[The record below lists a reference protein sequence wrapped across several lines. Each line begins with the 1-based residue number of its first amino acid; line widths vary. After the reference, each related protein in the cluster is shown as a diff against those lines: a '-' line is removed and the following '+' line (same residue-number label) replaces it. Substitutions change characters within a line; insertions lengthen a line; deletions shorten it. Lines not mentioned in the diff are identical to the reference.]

1 MQRFWSKGLGRLYD
15 HLCNTARLL
24 YDAIEDRDDF
34 ENVHE
39 PESNILC
46 FRYLGSDKGKERES
60 LGPDEKTRIDELNRA
75 VRPLYNR
82 KGSGWITA
90 TVLEGRPV
98 LRVTMMNART
108 GADHVRALLDGIVAQ
123 AKELASA

>member
-1 MQRFWSKGLGRLYD
+1 MTSSEK
-15 HLCNTARLL
+15 
-24 YDAIEDRDDF
+24 IENREDF

-46 FRYLGSDKGKERES
+46 FRYLGRDGKRKPR
-60 LGPDEKTRIDELNRA
+60 GANDQHAHRIDELNRA
-75 VRPLYNR
+75 VRALYNR

-98 LRVTMMNART
+98 LRVTMMNPRT
-108 GADHVRALLDGIVAQ
+108 RIEHVRALLDGLVAA
-123 AKELASA
+123 AKELESP